1 MFDIHTDVGGFKVG
15 SVISQLHR
23 LIELYRHKLTGIH
36 TRYGQVPYDTVHMVT
51 GQSVA

>member
-1 MFDIHTDVGGFKVG
+1 MFNIHTDVGGFQVG

-23 LIELYRHKLTGIH
+23 LIEFYRHKLTGIQM
-36 TRYGQVPYDTVHMVT
+36 RYIQVPYDTVHMVT